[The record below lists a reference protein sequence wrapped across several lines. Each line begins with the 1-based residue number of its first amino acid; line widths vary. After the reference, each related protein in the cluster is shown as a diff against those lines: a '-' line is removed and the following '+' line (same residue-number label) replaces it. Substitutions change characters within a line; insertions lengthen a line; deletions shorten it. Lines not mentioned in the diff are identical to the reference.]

1 MMKSDFVSKL
11 KQMSVFQDN
20 ANNNKKKNNNKNTQK
35 KTVYKIYRKKPQKKK
50 ILNAKQIVKTNK
62 R

>member
-20 ANNNKKKNNNKNTQK
+20 ANNNNNKNTQK